1 MLRLGTLILTV
12 LTLVVVMVNL
22 FHTATEVTVI
32 QIEEKLEQIG
42 ELATAS
48 FTYTGQQRIENT
60 RDFLGLFQIP
70 LTTNHLDIT
79 YTGVIKVGYTVSDI
93 GIRVDESARAICI
106 TLPKARV
113 LDNYI
118 LHDEL
123 LCTAGNNIL
132 NPLDPADVNRYLSSI
147 TYMELKR
154 AEQQGIY
161 ETAEEQVT
169 ALITDALAAFPQYQI
184 IFE

>member
-1 MLRLGTLILTV
+1 MKYKHNRSDRRIYLLRLGTLILTV

-22 FHTATEVTVI
+22 IHTASEVTVI

-93 GIRVDESARAICI
+93 GIRVDEGARAICI
-106 TLPKARV
+106 TSQSQKWFGLP
-113 LDNYI
+113 LGFTQPI
-118 LHDEL
+118 
-123 LCTAGNNIL
+123 T
-132 NPLDPADVNRYLSSI
+132 SSEYVSAHI
-147 TYMELKR
+147 SLK
-154 AEQQGIY
+154 
-161 ETAEEQVT
+161 
-169 ALITDALAAFPQYQI
+169 
-184 IFE
+184 